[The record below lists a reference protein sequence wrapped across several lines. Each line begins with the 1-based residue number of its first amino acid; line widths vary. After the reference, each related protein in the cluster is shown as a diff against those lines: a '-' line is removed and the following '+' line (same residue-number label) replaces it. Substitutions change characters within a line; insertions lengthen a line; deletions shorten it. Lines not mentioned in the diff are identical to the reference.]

1 MALVS
6 LARAAKMI
14 PVWLLQLS
22 YIAVCLAGMFAI
34 FALQRG
40 RHRCACALLWWTYT
54 ALAAALAW
62 EAIDAWK
69 YAPPGWPA
77 SRWILIPALVTV
89 LIWAAWADRR
99 GRDENKSARP

>member
-1 MALVS
+1 MALVA

-14 PVWLLQLS
+14 PVWLIQLF

-40 RHRCACALLWWTYT
+40 RHRYACALLWWTYT

-62 EAIDAWK
+62 EAIDAWQ
-69 YAPPGWPA
+69 YSPPGWPA
-77 SRWILIPALVTV
+77 SRWILMPALVTV
-89 LIWAAWADRR
+89 LVWAAVNDWRKQN
-99 GRDENKSARP
+99 GNKSARP

>member
-1 MALVS
+1 M
-6 LARAAKMI
+6 ARAAAVI
-14 PVWLLQLS
+14 AVWLLQLA

-54 ALAAALAW
+54 ALAGALAW

-77 SRWILIPALVTV
+77 SRWILIPALSAVM
-89 LIWAAWADRR
+89 IAAAVKDWRR
-99 GRDENKSARP
+99 PGTP

>member
-1 MALVS
+1 M
-6 LARAAKMI
+6 ARAAAVI
-14 PVWLLQLS
+14 AVWVIQIA

-62 EAIDAWK
+62 EAIDAWQ

-89 LIWAAWADRR
+89 LIWAAVNDRR
-99 GRDENKSARP
+99 GRYENKSAGP